1 MQNLSKSILVI
12 TAILSLLL
20 NIFLIVRFSVNLS
33 TVIYT
38 DSSEWFDDIKQ
49 KHIGKP
55 DCRTRSDISDR
66 DIGNISDIDVPFPNH
81 TFYVDNLKKN
91 MKKINVS
98 LTTLGKPLSERV
110 SVLCLVMTQPK
121 NLRTKA
127 AAVKNTWG
135 RRCNKLLFISSVPD
149 RELPA
154 LGFNTTEGKPE
165 ASLGPCQTS
174 MAGFV
179 FVKVLNPFHSFHWSF
194 SIPPENITGFLM
206 FSGVTERDQ
215 WHEMG

>member
-20 NIFLIVRFSVNLS
+20 NILLIARFSVNLS

-38 DSSEWFDDIKQ
+38 D
-49 KHIGKP
+49 
-55 DCRTRSDISDR
+55 ISDT
-66 DIGNISDIDVPFPNH
+66 DVPRLNH
-81 TFYVDNLKKN
+81 TLYLENLKQN
-91 MKKINVS
+91 MKQINVS
-98 LTTLGKPLSERV
+98 QRKLEKRLSDRV

-149 RELPA
+149 KELPA

-174 MAGFV
+174 M
-179 FVKVLNPFHSFHWSF
+179 
-194 SIPPENITGFLM
+194 T
-206 FSGVTERDQ
+206 GVTLNALNS
-215 WHEMG
+215 

>member
-49 KHIGKP
+49 KHIGKL

-81 TFYVDNLKKN
+81 TFYVDNLKK
-91 MKKINVS
+91 I
-98 LTTLGKPLSERV
+98 
-110 SVLCLVMTQPK
+110 
-121 NLRTKA
+121 
-127 AAVKNTWG
+127 
-135 RRCNKLLFISSVPD
+135 
-149 RELPA
+149 
-154 LGFNTTEGKPE
+154 
-165 ASLGPCQTS
+165 
-174 MAGFV
+174 
-179 FVKVLNPFHSFHWSF
+179 
-194 SIPPENITGFLM
+194 
-206 FSGVTERDQ
+206 
-215 WHEMG
+215 

>member
-20 NIFLIVRFSVNLS
+20 NILLIARFSVNLS

-38 DSSEWFDDIKQ
+38 D
-49 KHIGKP
+49 
-55 DCRTRSDISDR
+55 ISDT
-66 DIGNISDIDVPFPNH
+66 DVPRLNH
-81 TFYVDNLKKN
+81 TLYLENLKQN
-91 MKKINVS
+91 MKQINVS
-98 LTTLGKPLSERV
+98 QRKLEKRLSDRV

-149 RELPA
+149 KELPA

-165 ASLGPCQTS
+165 ASLGPYQTS
-174 MAGFV
+174 M
-179 FVKVLNPFHSFHWSF
+179 
-194 SIPPENITGFLM
+194 T
-206 FSGVTERDQ
+206 GVTLNALNS
-215 WHEMG
+215 

>member
-33 TVIYT
+33 TVTYT
-38 DSSEWFDDIKQ
+38 YSSEWFTDIKE
-49 KHIGKP
+49 KHIGKL
-55 DCRTRSDISDR
+55 DFRTRRNMSYR
-66 DIGNISDIDVPFPNH
+66 DIGNISDIDVPFPSH
-81 TFYVDNLKKN
+81 TLYLDNLKQN
-91 MKKINVS
+91 MKKINVNQR
-98 LTTLGKPLSERV
+98 TLEKPLSERV

-174 MAGFV
+174 MTGIFV
-179 FVKVLNPFHSFHWSF
+179 IVLN
-194 SIPPENITGFLM
+194 
-206 FSGVTERDQ
+206 D
-215 WHEMG
+215 